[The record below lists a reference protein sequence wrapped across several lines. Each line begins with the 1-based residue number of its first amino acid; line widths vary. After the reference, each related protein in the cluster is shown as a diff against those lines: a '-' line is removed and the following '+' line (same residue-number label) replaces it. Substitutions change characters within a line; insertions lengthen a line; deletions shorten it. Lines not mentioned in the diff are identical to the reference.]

1 MAATS
6 LSKATGTIP
15 RDPGLQPER
24 TALAWRRTGL
34 ISFVNGLMAVRAG
47 FIDNNHLA
55 LGLGIALLFT
65 SSVLIFFGFVR
76 KNQMANATSLSTMQ
90 INPKLIMA
98 TCLFAA
104 LNCATAFFLIFSHLR
119 ENYS

>member
-6 LSKATGTIP
+6 LSKVTGTIP

-34 ISFVNGLMAVRAG
+34 ISFVNGLMAVRSG

-76 KNQMANATSLSTMQ
+76 KNQMVNATSFSTVQ
-90 INPKLIMA
+90 INPRLIMA
-98 TCLFAA
+98 TCLIAA
-104 LNCATAFFLIFSHLR
+104 LNCATGFFLIFSHLR
-119 ENYS
+119 ESYS